1 MDPFEI
7 NEDLT
12 AYSAQEIDDLIAD
25 GESRLDALLA
35 IEEPTN
41 EQADEADSIYA
52 ALERLSS
59 HRETLSAE
67 PEVSASE
74 RMAALRSI
82 RVEASN
88 QPEGD
93 EDGDDEDDEDD
104 EDGDEGE
111 GDDGEPVEAAVKPVV
126 AAAKRRTRTA
136 RETLSG
142 KRPARVPEQQRAKA
156 FSMTA
161 SADVSGV
168 AIGSDLPDLDA
179 VANVLTKRLKGLPQQ
194 PTGDPNG
201 QLQRYG
207 VAFINRSHEFSTN
220 NTADDYAKVMEAAK
234 ESRLKG
240 GSLIAAGG
248 WCAPSEVLY
257 DLCEGE
263 TTDGLIDLPEVGV
276 SRGGIRFTQGPQFV
290 DLYNAGFTQTEAQ
303 AISGTT
309 KPCYEV
315 ACPSF
320 TEVRLDA
327 MGICIKVPLL
337 TNAAYPEL
345 TRRTI
350 SGSLTA
356 HLHRVSAG
364 LIAKMAT
371 AAGAAIVTSDVN
383 STTGNTLDSVAL
395 IATTLRQQYR
405 LGITETLEVV
415 APQWLREAIRADLA
429 MRNGVEML
437 AVTNQQIDAFFAAR
451 MTRVQWVYNWQDL
464 TEGQEGYPTTA
475 NLLVYPAGTFVRGSA
490 DVINLDA
497 VYDAASLSVNT
508 MTGLFFEEGVL
519 LAQTCFKAKQVT
531 VNVKSSGVT
540 GAASNAGPFNLVP

>member
-12 AYSAQEIDDLIAD
+12 TYSAQEIDDLIAD

-88 QPEGD
+88 QPEDDEADEADDEGD
-93 EDGDDEDDEDD
+93 EADD
-104 EDGDEGE
+104 E
-111 GDDGEPVEAAVKPVV
+111 GDDGEPVEAAAKPVV
-126 AAAKRRTRTA
+126 AAAKRRTRSA

-142 KRPARVPEQQRAKA
+142 KRPARAPEQQRSKA

-194 PTGDPNG
+194 PMGDPNG
-201 QLQRYG
+201 QIQRYG
-207 VAFINRSHEFSTN
+207 VAFINRSHEFATN

-276 SRGGIRFTQGPQFV
+276 TRGGIKFTQGPQFS
-290 DLYNAGFTQTEAQ
+290 DLYAAGFTQTEAQ

-315 ACPSF
+315 ACPTF

-345 TRRTI
+345 TRRTV

-383 STTGNTLDSVAL
+383 STTGNTLDAVAL

-464 TEGQEGYPTTA
+464 TEGQEGYPATA

-531 VNVKSSGVT
+531 INVKSSGVT
-540 GAASNAGPFNLVP
+540 GSASNTGAFNLVP